1 MTGLTK
7 YGFCLI
13 RERWLGEL
21 EATLYEMEHIKSGAR
36 LIHLDREDE
45 NKTFAIGF
53 PTPPFDDSGVFHIIE
68 HSVLCGSRKYPMRDP
83 FAELLKGSL
92 NTFLNAVTYE
102 DRTVYPVSS
111 RCEKDF
117 LNLTDVYLDAV
128 FAPNLLTN
136 PSIFHQEGW
145 HYELDEEG
153 KLSIN
158 GVVYNEMKGA
168 YSSPDELSGVA
179 LNRALWS
186 DEFYRHDS
194 GGDPDFI
201 PTLTYEKFKEAY
213 EKHYHPSSA
222 KIILDGKIDL
232 DKLLPLIDSHLCRYD
247 RREANVLP
255 TDYKARICEPVE
267 IKYEI
272 AENEDEKGRARLVNG
287 FVWSDFDNKE
297 DQLVASILCDLLCGS
312 NASVLKKALLDKG
325 LAKDA
330 AMFSLRSRKQTVVL
344 EIRDFNLTD
353 LDKINDTVNEVINS
367 LVENG
372 IDKNRLHATLNTIE
386 FRLRERD
393 YGSLPVGIAFAMS
406 MMGDWMYGG
415 DPEEAL
421 LVDDTVETVR
431 RMIDDGEFEAALRR
445 MMLDSDHRATVIMI
459 PDKNLGREAA
469 IKEEEGLKKLLDSM
483 SEEDIKNISCAID
496 ALEEWQSAD
505 ESEAQKTLPTLT
517 LSDIRPRP
525 AKPELNITEYNKAR
539 ILDCNIK
546 TNGIVYVS
554 LHFDASDVASEELL
568 ALSVLSAALINC
580 PTKTRDALSLQSDIK
595 TNLGSLFA
603 SFTAETKDGVTTP
616 YLKIGASAL
625 SSKCEDL
632 IRLAKEVMLESVI
645 DYGECGNLIKQIKA
659 SLEDAMIGSGEAFA
673 LSRVDASMSEGGA
686 VAEYLTGYEAY
697 KLLCEIISDEEKKKA
712 LTNSISALLKRLIS
726 RDRLTLSIAG
736 DTPDGFAERLID
748 SIPDNNSPAEKKTTP
763 LVSDGDEYI
772 LLPSKV
778 AYAVAGGYSERA
790 RDHLG
795 LLRVVRS
802 ILSYEYLWNK
812 VRVKNGAYGTGFT
825 PKRGGHVSFYSYRD
839 PNPGAS
845 LGYYRESAD
854 YLRAIADSGEDVTKF
869 VIGAYGEYDMITTP
883 RMAAMIVTRNYLS
896 GWSENDEARV
906 LQEMLS
912 VKTSDLRL
920 AADII
925 DEALSNERRA
935 IVGGQEQLSA
945 LGYKPKT
952 ILKI

>member
-1 MTGLTK
+1 MTDLTK

-13 RERWLGEL
+13 REREL
-21 EATLYEMEHIKSGAR
+21 EELQATLYEMEHIKSGAR

-145 HYELDEEG
+145 HYELDEDG
-153 KLSIN
+153 NLGIN

-186 DEFYRHDS
+186 DEIYRHDS
-194 GGDPDFI
+194 GGNPDFI

-222 KIILDGKIDL
+222 RIILDGRIDL

-272 AENEDEKGRARLVNG
+272 AENEDEKGRARLVKG
-287 FVWSDFDNKE
+287 FVWSDFDDKE
-297 DQLVASILCDLLCGS
+297 AQLVSSILCDLLCGS

-330 AMFSLRSRKQTVVL
+330 AMFSLRSRKQTVIL

-353 LDKINDTVNEVINS
+353 LEKINDTVNEVINS

-393 YGSLPVGIAFAMS
+393 YGSLPMGIAFAMS
-406 MMGDWMYGG
+406 MIGDWLYGG
-415 DPEEAL
+415 APEEAL
-421 LVDDTVETVR
+421 LVEETIGRVR
-431 RMIDDGEFEAALRR
+431 KMIDGGEFEAALRR
-445 MMLDSDHRATVIMI
+445 MIPDSNHKATVVMI
-459 PDKNLGREAA
+459 PDKNLGREMAL
-469 IKEEEGLKKLLDSM
+469 KEEEDLKKLLDSM
-483 SEEDIKNISCAID
+483 SDEDIESITNALG

-525 AKPELNITEYNKAR
+525 AKPELNVTEYNKAK
-539 ILDCNIK
+539 ILDCEVK
-546 TNGIVYVS
+546 TNGIIYIS

-580 PTKTRDALSLQSDIK
+580 PTKNRDALSLQNDIK

-603 SFTAETKDGVTTP
+603 SFAAETKDGITTP

-625 SSKCEDL
+625 VTKCEDL
-632 IRLAKEVMLESVI
+632 LRLMKEVMLESVI
-645 DYGECGNLIKQIKA
+645 DYSECDNIIKQIKA

-673 LSRVDASMSEGGA
+673 LSRVDASMSEGGS

-697 KLLCEIISDEEKKKA
+697 KLLSEIISDEEKKKA
-712 LTNSISALLKRLIS
+712 LTDSISALLTRLIS
-726 RDRLTLSIAG
+726 RDRLTISIAG
-736 DTPDGFAERLID
+736 ETPSGFAERLID

-763 LVSDGDEYI
+763 LVSEGDEYI

-778 AYAVAGGYSERA
+778 AYAVAGGYSESA
-790 RDHLG
+790 KEHLG
-795 LLRVVRS
+795 LLRVARS

-825 PKRGGHVSFYSYRD
+825 PKRGGLISFYSYRD

-854 YLRAIADSGEDVTKF
+854 YLRALADSGEDVTKF

-883 RMAAMIVTRNYLS
+883 RMAAMIATRNYLS
-896 GWSENDEARV
+896 GWSESDEARV
-906 LQEMLS
+906 LHEMLS
-912 VKTSDLRL
+912 VKTDDLHL

-925 DEALSNERRA
+925 DEALKNEKRA
-935 IVGGQEQLSA
+935 IVGGQEQLST
-945 LGYKPKT
+945 LGYEPKT
-952 ILKI
+952 IIKI